1 MSDRPAQRVYKD
13 YSGERY
19 ADYEEYYNSGVW
31 PSVGS
36 DGELQSTYVYDM
48 APQHCASAIHKMR
61 RWVGTLWATDLDVER
76 QWVQVQRTQ
85 LYKMLAAKA
94 TGIEDFA
101 EALQPSHGLSDARAV
116 HLLARIL
123 FQHVEEHQD
132 PVEVVRTA
140 QAIVAGLYKKGYVI
154 LQNRT

>member
-1 MSDRPAQRVYKD
+1 
-13 YSGERY
+13 
-19 ADYEEYYNSGVW
+19 
-31 PSVGS
+31 
-36 DGELQSTYVYDM
+36 
-48 APQHCASAIHKMR
+48 
-61 RWVGTLWATDLDVER
+61 
-76 QWVQVQRTQ
+76 
-85 LYKMLAAKA
+85 MLAAKA

-123 FQHVEEHQD
+123 FQHAEEHQD

-140 QAIVAGLYKKGYVI
+140 QAVVAGLYKKGYVI